1 MDAPAGS
8 TGLVDADETFI
19 GVEPG
24 KPKTRQVEA
33 RTTDDPAAHPQ
44 RMVRPRPP

>member
-1 MDAPAGS
+1 MDAPAGG
-8 TGLVDADETFI
+8 TGHVEADETFI

-24 KPKTRQVEA
+24 KPETCQVEE